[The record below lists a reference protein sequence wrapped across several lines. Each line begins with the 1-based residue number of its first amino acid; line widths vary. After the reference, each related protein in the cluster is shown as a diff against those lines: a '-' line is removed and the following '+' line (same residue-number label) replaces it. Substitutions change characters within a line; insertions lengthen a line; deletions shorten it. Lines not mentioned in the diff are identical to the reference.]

1 MKIVAIDTSTKQLSV
16 ALSDGTQIIAE
27 ASYVTSLN
35 HATKL
40 MPLLERLMQ
49 EVNWSPKE
57 LTRIVVA
64 DGPGSYTGLR
74 IGATTA
80 KTLAY
85 TLGIELVAV
94 STLELMAAS
103 TGRTGRVV
111 AIQDARRGTGFVGMY
126 EDGKRVGDEQH
137 TTVADFVAALPAD
150 TLMTGDTEKFVEAL
164 EPFEIVAPAFRT
176 PRAGVLALLGATRVP
191 VDAHAFEPRY
201 LRLAEAEAKWIEA
214 QRHD

>member
-16 ALSDGTQIIAE
+16 ALSDGQQILAE

-40 MPLLERLMQ
+40 MPLLERMMQ
-49 EVNWSPKE
+49 EVKWSPRD
-57 LTRIVVA
+57 LTRIVIA

-85 TLGIELVAV
+85 TLGIDLVPV

-103 TGRTGRVV
+103 AGSTGRIV
-111 AIQDARRGTGFVGMY
+111 AIQDARRGTGFVGFY
-126 EDGKRVGDEQH
+126 EEGQLVGEEQH
-137 TTVADFVAALPAD
+137 TVIADFVKTLPAD
-150 TLMTGDTEKFVEAL
+150 TKITGDTDKFTTEL
-164 EPFEIVAPAFRT
+164 QSFTIVGPAFRA
-176 PRAGVLALLGATRVP
+176 PRAGVLALLGATREP
-191 VDAHAFEPRY
+191 VETHAFEPRY

>member
-16 ALSDGTQIIAE
+16 ALSDGQQILAE

-40 MPLLERLMQ
+40 MPLLERMMQ
-49 EVNWSPKE
+49 EVNWSPQD
-57 LTRIVVA
+57 LTRIVIA

-85 TLGIELVAV
+85 TLGIDLVPV

-103 TGRTGRVV
+103 AGSTGRIV
-111 AIQDARRGTGFVGMY
+111 AIQDARRGTGFVGFY
-126 EDGKRVGDEQH
+126 EEGQLVGEEQH
-137 TTVADFVAALPAD
+137 TVVAEFVKTLPED
-150 TLMTGDTEKFVEAL
+150 TKMTGDTDKFVTEL
-164 EPFEIVAPAFRT
+164 EPFTIVNAAFRS
-176 PRAGVLALLGATRVP
+176 PRAGVLALLGAAREP
-191 VDAHAFEPRY
+191 VETHAFEPRY

>member
-16 ALSDGTQIIAE
+16 ALSDGQQILAE

-40 MPLLERLMQ
+40 MPLLERMMQ
-49 EVNWSPKE
+49 EVNWSPRD
-57 LTRIVVA
+57 LTRIVIA

-85 TLGIELVAV
+85 TLGIDLVPV

-103 TGRTGRVV
+103 AGLTGRIV
-111 AIQDARRGTGFVGMY
+111 AIQDARRGTGFVGFY
-126 EDGKRVGDEQH
+126 EDGQLVGEEQH
-137 TTVADFVAALPAD
+137 TVVAEFVKALPAD
-150 TLMTGDTEKFVEAL
+150 TKMTGDTDKFTTEL
-164 EPFEIVAPAFRT
+164 QSFLIVNPAFRA
-176 PRAGVLALLGATRVP
+176 PRAGVLALLGAAREP
-191 VDAHAFEPRY
+191 VETHAFEPRY

>member
-16 ALSDGTQIIAE
+16 ALSDGQQILAE

-40 MPLLERLMQ
+40 MPLLERMMQ
-49 EVNWSPKE
+49 EVNWSPRD
-57 LTRIVVA
+57 LTRIVIA

-85 TLGIELVAV
+85 TLGIDLVPV

-103 TGRTGRVV
+103 AGSTGRIV
-111 AIQDARRGTGFVGMY
+111 AIQDARRGTGFVGFY
-126 EDGKRVGDEQH
+126 EAGQLINEEQH
-137 TTVADFVAALPAD
+137 TVIADFVKTLPAD
-150 TLMTGDTEKFVEAL
+150 TKITGDTDKFATELQSFA
-164 EPFEIVAPAFRT
+164 IVDPAFRA
-176 PRAGVLALLGATRVP
+176 PRAGVLALLGATREP
-191 VDAHAFEPRY
+191 VETHSFEPRY

>member
-16 ALSDGTQIIAE
+16 ALSDGQQILAE

-40 MPLLERLMQ
+40 MPLLERMMQ
-49 EVNWSPKE
+49 EVNWSPQD
-57 LTRIVVA
+57 LTRIVIG

-85 TLGIELVAV
+85 TLGIDLVPV

-103 TGRTGRVV
+103 AGATGRIL
-111 AIQDARRGTGFVGMY
+111 AIQDARRGTGFVGFY
-126 EDGKRVGDEQH
+126 EEGQLVGEEQH
-137 TTVADFVAALPAD
+137 TVVAEFVKTLPED
-150 TLMTGDTEKFVEAL
+150 TKMTGDTDKFVTEL
-164 EPFEIVAPAFRT
+164 EPFTIVNAAFRS
-176 PRAGVLALLGATRVP
+176 PRAGVLALLGAAREP
-191 VDAHAFEPRY
+191 VETHAFEPRY

>member
-16 ALSDGTQIIAE
+16 ALSDGQQILAE

-40 MPLLERLMQ
+40 MPLLERMMQ
-49 EVNWSPKE
+49 EVNWSPQD
-57 LTRIVVA
+57 LTRIVIA

-85 TLGIELVAV
+85 TLGIDLVPV

-103 TGRTGRVV
+103 AGLTGRIV
-111 AIQDARRGTGFVGMY
+111 AIQDARRGTGFVGFY
-126 EDGKRVGDEQH
+126 EEGQLIGEEQH
-137 TTVADFVAALPAD
+137 TVVAEFVKTLPED
-150 TLMTGDTEKFVEAL
+150 TKMTGDTDKFVTEL
-164 EPFEIVAPAFRT
+164 EPFTIVSPAFRS
-176 PRAGVLALLGATRVP
+176 PRAGVLALLGATREP
-191 VDAHAFEPRY
+191 VEVHSFEPRY
-201 LRLAEAEAKWIEA
+201 LRLTEAEAKWIEA

>member
-16 ALSDGTQIIAE
+16 ALSDGQQILAE

-40 MPLLERLMQ
+40 MPLLERMMQ
-49 EVNWSPKE
+49 EVNWSPRD
-57 LTRIVVA
+57 LTRIVIA

-85 TLGIELVAV
+85 TLGIDLVPV

-103 TGRTGRVV
+103 AGLTGRIV
-111 AIQDARRGTGFVGMY
+111 AIQDARRGTGFVGFY
-126 EDGKRVGDEQH
+126 EDGQLVGEEQH
-137 TTVADFVAALPAD
+137 TVVAEFVKTLPAD
-150 TLMTGDTEKFVEAL
+150 TKMTGDTDKFTTEL
-164 EPFEIVAPAFRT
+164 QLFSIVNPAFRA
-176 PRAGVLALLGATRVP
+176 PRAGVLALLGAAREP
-191 VDAHAFEPRY
+191 VETHAFEPRY

>member
-16 ALSDGTQIIAE
+16 ALSDGQQILAE

-40 MPLLERLMQ
+40 MPLLERMMQ
-49 EVNWSPKE
+49 EVNWSPQD
-57 LTRIVVA
+57 LTRIVIA

-85 TLGIELVAV
+85 TLGIDLVPV

-103 TGRTGRVV
+103 AGLTGRII
-111 AIQDARRGTGFVGMY
+111 AIQDARRGTGFVGFY
-126 EDGKRVGDEQH
+126 EEGQLVGEEQH
-137 TTVADFVAALPAD
+137 TVVAEFVKTLPED
-150 TLMTGDTEKFVEAL
+150 TKMTGDTDKFVTEL
-164 EPFEIVAPAFRT
+164 EPFTIVSPAFRS
-176 PRAGVLALLGATRVP
+176 PRAGVLALLGATREP
-191 VDAHAFEPRY
+191 VEVHSFEPRY

>member
-16 ALSDGTQIIAE
+16 ALSDGKQILAE

-40 MPLLERLMQ
+40 MPLLERMMQ
-49 EVNWSPKE
+49 EVRWSPRD
-57 LTRIVVA
+57 LTRVVIA

-85 TLGIELVAV
+85 TLGIELVPV

-103 TGRTGRVV
+103 AGSIGRIV
-111 AIQDARRGTGFVGMY
+111 AIQDARRGTGFVGLY
-126 EDGKRVGDEQH
+126 ENGQLVGEEQH
-137 TTVADFVAALPAD
+137 TLIADFVQNLPTD
-150 TLMTGDTEKFVEAL
+150 TKVTGDTDKFVAEL
-164 EPFEIVAPAFRT
+164 QPFTIVDPAFRA
-176 PRAGVLALLGATRVP
+176 PRAGVLAMLGATRQP
-191 VDAHAFEPRY
+191 VDVHSFEPRY

-214 QRHD
+214 QRHE

>member
-126 EDGKRVGDEQH
+126 EEGKRVGDEQH

-150 TLMTGDTEKFVEAL
+150 TLITGDTEKFVEAL

-191 VDAHAFEPRY
+191 VDTHAFEPRY

>member
-49 EVNWSPKE
+49 EANWSPKE

-94 STLELMAAS
+94 STLELMATS

-126 EDGKRVGDEQH
+126 ENGERVGDEQH
-137 TTVADFVAALPAD
+137 TTVADFVATLPTD
-150 TLMTGDTEKFVEAL
+150 TLMTGDTEKFVKAL
-164 EPFEIVAPAFRT
+164 QPFEIVAPAFRT

-191 VDAHAFEPRY
+191 VDVHAFEPRY

>member
-49 EVNWSPKE
+49 EANWSPKE
-57 LTRIVVA
+57 LTRIVIA

-150 TLMTGDTEKFVEAL
+150 TLMTGDTEKFAEAL
-164 EPFEIVAPAFRT
+164 APFEIVAPAFRT
-176 PRAGVLALLGATRVP
+176 PRAGVLALLGATRIP

>member
-16 ALSDGTQIIAE
+16 ALSDGKQIVAE

-40 MPLLERLMQ
+40 MPLLERLMTEAKWTPSQ
-49 EVNWSPKE
+49 
-57 LTRIVVA
+57 LTRVVVA

-103 TGRTGRVV
+103 TGHTGRVA
-111 AIQDARRGTGFVGMY
+111 AIQDARRIRFC
-126 EDGKRVGDEQH
+126 RS
-137 TTVADFVAALPAD
+137 
-150 TLMTGDTEKFVEAL
+150 
-164 EPFEIVAPAFRT
+164 IRRWRT
-176 PRAGVLALLGATRVP
+176 NR
-191 VDAHAFEPRY
+191 
-201 LRLAEAEAKWIEA
+201 
-214 QRHD
+214 

>member
-16 ALSDGTQIIAE
+16 ALSDGQQILAE

-40 MPLLERLMQ
+40 MPLLERMMQ
-49 EVNWSPKE
+49 EVNWSPQD
-57 LTRIVVA
+57 LTRIVIA

-85 TLGIELVAV
+85 TLGIDLVPV

-103 TGRTGRVV
+103 AGATGRIL
-111 AIQDARRGTGFVGMY
+111 AIQDARRGTGFVGFY
-126 EDGKRVGDEQH
+126 EEGQLVGEEQH
-137 TTVADFVAALPAD
+137 TVVAEFVKTLPED
-150 TLMTGDTEKFVEAL
+150 TKMTGDTDKFVTEL
-164 EPFEIVAPAFRT
+164 EPFTIVNAAFRS
-176 PRAGVLALLGATRVP
+176 PRAGVLALLGAAREP
-191 VDAHAFEPRY
+191 VETHTFEPRY

>member
-16 ALSDGTQIIAE
+16 ALSDGQQILAE

-40 MPLLERLMQ
+40 MPLLERMMQ
-49 EVNWSPKE
+49 EVNWSPQD
-57 LTRIVVA
+57 LTRIVIA

-85 TLGIELVAV
+85 TLGIDLVPV

-103 TGRTGRVV
+103 AGSTGRIV
-111 AIQDARRGTGFVGMY
+111 AIQDARRGTGFVGFY
-126 EDGKRVGDEQH
+126 EEGQLVGEEQH
-137 TTVADFVAALPAD
+137 TVVAEFVKTLPED
-150 TLMTGDTEKFVEAL
+150 TKMTGDTDKFVTEL
-164 EPFEIVAPAFRT
+164 EPFTIVNAAFRS
-176 PRAGVLALLGATRVP
+176 PRAGVLALLGAAREP
-191 VDAHAFEPRY
+191 VEIHAFEPRY

>member
-16 ALSDGTQIIAE
+16 ALSDGQQILAE

-40 MPLLERLMQ
+40 MPLLERMMQ
-49 EVNWSPKE
+49 EVNWLPQD
-57 LTRIVVA
+57 LTRIVIA

-85 TLGIELVAV
+85 TLGIDLVPV

-103 TGRTGRVV
+103 AGLTGRIV
-111 AIQDARRGTGFVGMY
+111 AIQDARRGTGFVGFY
-126 EDGKRVGDEQH
+126 EEGQLVGEEQH
-137 TTVADFVAALPAD
+137 TVVAEFVKTLPED
-150 TLMTGDTEKFVEAL
+150 TKMTGDTDKFVTEL
-164 EPFEIVAPAFRT
+164 EPFTIVSPAFRS
-176 PRAGVLALLGATRVP
+176 PRAGVLALLGATREP
-191 VDAHAFEPRY
+191 VEVHSFEPRY

>member
-16 ALSDGTQIIAE
+16 ALSDGQQILAE

-40 MPLLERLMQ
+40 MPLLERMMQ
-49 EVNWSPKE
+49 EVNWSPRD
-57 LTRIVVA
+57 LTRIVIA

-85 TLGIELVAV
+85 TLGIDLVPV

-103 TGRTGRVV
+103 AGSTGRIV
-111 AIQDARRGTGFVGMY
+111 AIQDARRGTGFVGFY
-126 EDGKRVGDEQH
+126 EEGQLVGEEQH
-137 TTVADFVAALPAD
+137 TVIADFVKTLPTD
-150 TLMTGDTEKFVEAL
+150 TKITGDTDKFTTEL
-164 EPFEIVAPAFRT
+164 QSFTIVDPAFRA
-176 PRAGVLALLGATRVP
+176 PRAGVLALLGAKREP
-191 VDAHAFEPRY
+191 VETHAFEPRY
-201 LRLAEAEAKWIEA
+201 LRLAEAEVKWIEA

>member
-16 ALSDGTQIIAE
+16 ALSDGKQILAE

-40 MPLLERLMQ
+40 MPLLERMMQ
-49 EVNWSPKE
+49 EVRWSPRD
-57 LTRIVVA
+57 LTRVVIA

-85 TLGIELVAV
+85 TLGIELVPV

-103 TGRTGRVV
+103 AGSTGRIV
-111 AIQDARRGTGFVGMY
+111 AIQDARRGTGFVGLY
-126 EDGKRVGDEQH
+126 ENGQLVGEEQH
-137 TTVADFVAALPAD
+137 TLVADFVKNLPTD
-150 TLMTGDTEKFVEAL
+150 TKVTGDTDKFGSEL
-164 EPFEIVAPAFRT
+164 ESFAIVDPAFRA
-176 PRAGVLALLGATRVP
+176 PRAGVLALLGATRQP
-191 VDAHAFEPRY
+191 VETHAFEPRY

-214 QRHD
+214 QRHE

>member
-16 ALSDGTQIIAE
+16 ALSDGQQILAE

-40 MPLLERLMQ
+40 MPLLERMMQ
-49 EVNWSPKE
+49 EVNWSPQD
-57 LTRIVVA
+57 LTRIVIA

-85 TLGIELVAV
+85 TLGIDLVPV

-103 TGRTGRVV
+103 AGATGRIL
-111 AIQDARRGTGFVGMY
+111 AIQDARRGTGFVGFY
-126 EDGKRVGDEQH
+126 EEGQLVGEEQH
-137 TTVADFVAALPAD
+137 TVVAEFVKTLPED
-150 TLMTGDTEKFVEAL
+150 TKMTGDTDKFVTEL
-164 EPFEIVAPAFRT
+164 EPFTIVNPAFRS
-176 PRAGVLALLGATRVP
+176 PRAGVLALLGAAREP
-191 VDAHAFEPRY
+191 VETHAFEPRY

>member
-16 ALSDGTQIIAE
+16 ALSDGKQIVAE

-40 MPLLERLMQ
+40 MPLLERLMAEAKWTPAQ
-49 EVNWSPKE
+49 

-85 TLGIELVAV
+85 TLSIELVAI

-103 TGRTGRVV
+103 TGHTGRVA
-111 AIQDARRGTGFVGMY
+111 AIQDARRGAGFVGVY
-126 EDGKRVGDEQH
+126 DAGERIGEEQH
-137 TTVADFVAALPAD
+137 VEIASFVKTLPAD
-150 TLMTGDTEKFVEAL
+150 TLVTGDIDAFEEIL
-164 EPFEIVAPAFRT
+164 QPFEKAAPAFRT
-176 PRAGVLALLGATRVP
+176 PRAGVLALLGATRQTVE
-191 VDAHAFEPRY
+191 AHAFEPRY

-214 QRHD
+214 QRHE

>member
-16 ALSDGTQIIAE
+16 ALSDGQQILAE

-40 MPLLERLMQ
+40 MPLLERMMQ
-49 EVNWSPKE
+49 EVNWSPQD
-57 LTRIVVA
+57 LTRIVIA

-85 TLGIELVAV
+85 TLGIDLVPV

-103 TGRTGRVV
+103 AGATGRIL
-111 AIQDARRGTGFVGMY
+111 AIQDARRGTGFVGFY
-126 EDGKRVGDEQH
+126 EEGQLVGEEQH
-137 TTVADFVAALPAD
+137 TVVAEFVKTLPED
-150 TLMTGDTEKFVEAL
+150 TKMTGDTDKFVTEL
-164 EPFEIVAPAFRT
+164 EPFTIVNAAFRS
-176 PRAGVLALLGATRVP
+176 PRAGVLALLGAAREP
-191 VDAHAFEPRY
+191 VETHAFEPRY